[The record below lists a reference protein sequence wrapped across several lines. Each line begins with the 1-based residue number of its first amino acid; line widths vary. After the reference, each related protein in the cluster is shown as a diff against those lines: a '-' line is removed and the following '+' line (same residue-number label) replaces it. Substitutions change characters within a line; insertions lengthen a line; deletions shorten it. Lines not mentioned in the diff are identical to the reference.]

1 MAEPNIVGSLFGVTP
16 ELYQEQRDL
25 MRQKQAMEFAQLDP
39 RAQATYAFGR
49 AGQQA
54 GQALGGLMGVEDPQ
68 MRLISQRNALARQ
81 IDMTDPDSIMRGAQ
95 MAAQMG
101 DTATASALAEYA
113 RKASSEMALTQQ
125 RLRERQGV
133 DPIQQLL
140 RAGKHTPQSIALY
153 AKSGNIQDL
162 ELIEKPGKE
171 PTPTEIER
179 LQLYR
184 QQLIDSKAP
193 ASQIAEV
200 DAVIKAASTGRG
212 TVVQNVMPEYPGD
225 KKFADI
231 PAFRSSVQKTV
242 EPMSKIVLATDNAL
256 TSINDSLKTDNFAS
270 FRAAQTQFAR
280 AISGG
285 GDLSQKEL
293 LAAGADPS
301 LLGGAQDFISTAFTS
316 TPSKDTQQKLK
327 KTLEALRTVSIN
339 KANDEIERQRK
350 IALRN
355 KNYNPEDVNTALDF
369 PEFKK
374 TMTRLGTGPYSDEEK
389 ERRYQ
394 EYKRQQSG
402 VNK

>member
-1 MAEPNIVGSLFGVTP
+1 MADIVGSLFGVTP
-16 ELYQEQRDL
+16 ELYQEQRDQ
-25 MRQKQAMEFAQLDP
+25 MARQRAMQLARMAPLEQASYGA
-39 RAQATYAFGR
+39 AR
-49 AGQQA
+49 AGQQ
-54 GQALGGLMGVEDPQ
+54 LGGAFASAMGVEDPQ
-68 MRLISQRNALARQ
+68 MRLISQRNALAKQ

-101 DTATASALAEYA
+101 DTSTASALAEYA
-113 RKASSEMALTQQ
+113 RKAASEMALTQQ

-133 DPIQQLL
+133 DPIQQLI
-140 RAGKHTPQSIALY
+140 RAGKHTPQSISLY
-153 AKSGNIQDL
+153 AKSGDIKDL
-162 ELIEKPGKE
+162 ELIEKPEKG
-171 PTPTEIER
+171 PTPTEIEK

-184 QQLIDSKAP
+184 ERLIDGGAP
-193 ASQIAEV
+193 ASKIAEV
-200 DAVIKAASTGRG
+200 EAIIKAASTGRG
-212 TVVQNVMPEYPGD
+212 TVVQNIMPEFPGD

-231 PAFRSSVQKTV
+231 PAFRSSVQKTI

-256 TSINDSLKTDNFAS
+256 TGINDSLKTDNFAS

-369 PEFKK
+369 PEFKNKPKGSRTITLKSGK
-374 TMTRLGTGPYSDEEK
+374 TVTVVEE
-389 ERRYQ
+389 
-394 EYKRQQSG
+394 
-402 VNK
+402 

>member
-1 MAEPNIVGSLFGVTP
+1 MASEIVGSLFGVTP
-16 ELYQEQRDL
+16 ELYQEQRDQ
-25 MRQKQAMEFAQLDP
+25 MARQRAMQLARMAPLEQASYGA
-39 RAQATYAFGR
+39 AR
-49 AGQQA
+49 AGQQ
-54 GQALGGLMGVEDPQ
+54 LGGAFASAMGVEDPQ
-68 MRLISQRNALARQ
+68 MRLISQRNALAKQ

-101 DTATASALAEYA
+101 DTSTASALAEYA
-113 RKASSEMALTQQ
+113 RKAASEMALTQQ

-133 DPIQQLL
+133 DPIQQLI
-140 RAGKHTPQSIALY
+140 RAGKHTPQSISLY
-153 AKSGNIQDL
+153 AKSGDIKDL
-162 ELIEKPGKE
+162 ELIEKPEKG
-171 PTPTEIER
+171 PTPTEIEK

-184 QQLIDSKAP
+184 ERLIDGGAP
-193 ASQIAEV
+193 ASKIAEV
-200 DAVIKAASTGRG
+200 EAIIKAASTGRG
-212 TVVQNVMPEYPGD
+212 TVVQNIMPEFPGD

-231 PAFRSSVQKTV
+231 PAFRSSVQKTI

-256 TSINDSLKTDNFAS
+256 TGINDSLKTDNFAS

-369 PEFKK
+369 PEFKNKPKGSRTITLKSGK
-374 TMTRLGTGPYSDEEK
+374 TVTVVEE
-389 ERRYQ
+389 
-394 EYKRQQSG
+394 
-402 VNK
+402 

>member
-1 MAEPNIVGSLFGVTP
+1 MATDIVGSLFGVTP
-16 ELYQEQRDL
+16 ELYQEQRDQL
-25 MRQKQAMEFAQLDP
+25 ARQRAMQLAQMNPLEQASYGA
-39 RAQATYAFGR
+39 AR
-49 AGQQA
+49 AGQQF
-54 GQALGGLMGVEDPQ
+54 GGALGSLMGVEDPQ

-95 MAAQMG
+95 LAAQMG
-101 DTATASALAEYA
+101 DTATASALAEYS
-113 RKASSEMALTQQ
+113 RKAASDLALTQQ

-133 DPIQQLL
+133 DPIQQLI
-140 RAGKHTPQSIALY
+140 RAGKHTPESISLY
-153 AKSGNIQDL
+153 AKSGDIKDL
-162 ELIEKPGKE
+162 ELIEKPAKG
-171 PTPTEIER
+171 PTPTEIEK

-184 QQLIDSKAP
+184 QQLIDGKAP

-200 DAVIKAASTGRG
+200 DAVIKAASTGKG
-212 TVVQNVMPEYPGD
+212 TVVQNIMPGD
-225 KKFADI
+225 KNFADI

-242 EPMSKIVLATDNAL
+242 EPMSKIVLAADNAL
-256 TSINDSLKTDNFAS
+256 TAINDSLKTDNFAS

-327 KTLEALRTVSIN
+327 KTLEALKTVSIN

-369 PEFKK
+369 PEFKGK
-374 TMTRLGTGPYSDEEK
+374 TKGSRTITLKSGKTVTVVEE
-389 ERRYQ
+389 
-394 EYKRQQSG
+394 
-402 VNK
+402 

>member
-1 MAEPNIVGSLFGVTP
+1 MATDIVGSLFGVTP
-16 ELYQEQRDL
+16 ELYQEQRDQL
-25 MRQKQAMEFAQLDP
+25 ARQRAVQLAQMNPLEQASYGA
-39 RAQATYAFGR
+39 AR
-49 AGQQA
+49 AGQQF
-54 GQALGGLMGVEDPQ
+54 GGALGSLMGVEDPQ

-95 MAAQMG
+95 LAAQMG
-101 DTATASALAEYA
+101 DTATASALAEYS
-113 RKASSEMALTQQ
+113 RKAASDLALTQQ

-133 DPIQQLL
+133 DPIQQLI
-140 RAGKHTPQSIALY
+140 RAGKHTPESISLY
-153 AKSGNIQDL
+153 AKSGDIKDL
-162 ELIEKPGKE
+162 ELIEKPAKG
-171 PTPTEIER
+171 PTPTEIEK

-184 QQLIDSKAP
+184 QQLIDGKAP

-200 DAVIKAASTGRG
+200 DAVIKAASTVRG
-212 TVVQNVMPEYPGD
+212 TVVQNIMPGD
-225 KKFADI
+225 KNFADI

-256 TSINDSLKTDNFAS
+256 TAINDSLKTDNFAS

-327 KTLEALRTVSIN
+327 KTLEALKTVSIN

-374 TMTRLGTGPYSDEEK
+374 TMTNIGTGPYSDAEK
-389 ERRYQ
+389 EKRYQ

-402 VNK
+402 AK

>member
-1 MAEPNIVGSLFGVTP
+1 
-16 ELYQEQRDL
+16 
-25 MRQKQAMEFAQLDP
+25 
-39 RAQATYAFGR
+39 
-49 AGQQA
+49 
-54 GQALGGLMGVEDPQ
+54 
-68 MRLISQRNALARQ
+68 LARQ